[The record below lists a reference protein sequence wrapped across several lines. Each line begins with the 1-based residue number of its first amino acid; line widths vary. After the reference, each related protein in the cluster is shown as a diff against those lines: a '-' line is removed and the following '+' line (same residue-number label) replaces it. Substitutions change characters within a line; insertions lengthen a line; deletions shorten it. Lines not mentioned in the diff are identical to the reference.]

1 MGFSLQWGFRD
12 SMSLGV
18 SSGLSD
24 LWLHKGFERSFMG
37 SSGVSVGNF
46 CSRGGSTRCL
56 GVLEGSYQ

>member
-18 SSGLSD
+18 SSG

-46 CSRGGSTRCL
+46 W
-56 GVLEGSYQ
+56 